1 MTSDQLSE
9 LIAKAPKMGDWVVAK
24 LVTEPLFYRPDSRG
38 YTSALLAAGTFP
50 EEEAKAIAKNASYVV
65 AAQVGINEEFE
76 RLLQRVGYHGL
87 AELAAIQELGR
98 LRRIIKDIGPWV
110 SASITGASC
119 KEYKAVAEA
128 LLEESVKLEEKT

>member
-1 MTSDQLSE
+1 MMTSDQLSE

-24 LVTEPLFYRPDSRG
+24 CVTDVLFYRPEALG
-38 YTSALLAAGTFP
+38 YTSSLLAAGVFS
-50 EEEAKAIAKNASYVV
+50 EVEAKAYAKNASYVV

-110 SASITGASC
+110 SASITESSC

-128 LLEESVKLEEKT
+128 LLLEATKT